1 MSPQIFV
8 GSGKLQAWK
17 VFRSFA
23 QLVIG
28 LTPFAKTL
36 LSNCC
41 VISRGKPGLFW
52 LQPRGSGGRFIVK
65 SSVTSCRSSADKMA
79 SVSHFPS
86 ACAGRNLK
94 KLFDDRRRKLTAVRF
109 LTRTAIDME
118 NIHVI
123 DPNSCKRLRQAKTQ
137 IEPAG
142 VTGGKSFS

>member
-1 MSPQIFV
+1 
-8 GSGKLQAWK
+8 
-17 VFRSFA
+17 
-23 QLVIG
+23 
-28 LTPFAKTL
+28 
-36 LSNCC
+36 
-41 VISRGKPGLFW
+41 
-52 LQPRGSGGRFIVK
+52 
-65 SSVTSCRSSADKMA
+65 MA

-86 ACAGRNLK
+86 ARAGRNLK

-123 DPNSCKRLRQAKTQ
+123 DPNSFKRLRQAKTQ